1 MPRVASDNTGCSI
14 FFLCLYVM
22 NVQINNQDHQTE
34 ARNLQ
39 DLAIELQLPQKGVA
53 VAIDNQMIPRGSWAQ
68 PALQEGARIVIIK
81 AACGG

>member
-1 MPRVASDNTGCSI
+1 
-14 FFLCLYVM
+14 M
-22 NVQINNQDHQTE
+22 NVQINNQDRQTE

-68 PALQEGARIVIIK
+68 TALQEGVRIVIIK

>member
-14 FFLCLYVM
+14 FLCLYVM

-53 VAIDNQMIPRGSWAQ
+53 VASDNQMIPRGSWAQ
-68 PALQEGARIVIIK
+68 TALQEGARIVIIK

>member
-1 MPRVASDNTGCSI
+1 MTTLAAR

-53 VAIDNQMIPRGSWAQ
+53 VATDNQMIPRGSWAQ
-68 PALQEGARIVIIK
+68 TALQEGARIVIIK

>member
-1 MPRVASDNTGCSI
+1 
-14 FFLCLYVM
+14 M

-53 VAIDNQMIPRGSWAQ
+53 VAIDNQMMPRGSWAQ
-68 PALQEGARIVIIK
+68 TALQEGARIVIIK

>member
-1 MPRVASDNTGCSI
+1 
-14 FFLCLYVM
+14 M
-22 NVQINNQDHQTE
+22 NVQINNQDRQTE

-53 VAIDNQMIPRGSWAQ
+53 VAIDNQMIPRGNWAQ
-68 PALQEGARIVIIK
+68 TALQEGARIVIIK

>member
-1 MPRVASDNTGCSI
+1 MTTLAAR

-22 NVQINNQDHQTE
+22 NVQINNQDRQTE

-53 VAIDNQMIPRGSWAQ
+53 VAIDNQMIPRGSWVQ
-68 PALQEGARIVIIK
+68 TALQEGARIVIIK

>member
-1 MPRVASDNTGCSI
+1 
-14 FFLCLYVM
+14 M
-22 NVQINNQDHQTE
+22 NVQINNQDRQTE

-68 PALQEGARIVIIK
+68 TALQEGARIVIIK

>member
-1 MPRVASDNTGCSI
+1 VTTLAAR

-22 NVQINNQDHQTE
+22 NVQINNQDRQTE

-53 VAIDNQMIPRGSWAQ
+53 VAIDNQMIPRGNWAQ
-68 PALQEGARIVIIK
+68 TALQEGARIVIIK

>member
-1 MPRVASDNTGCSI
+1 
-14 FFLCLYVM
+14 M

-53 VAIDNQMIPRGSWAQ
+53 VAIDNQMIPRGNWAQ
-68 PALQEGARIVIIK
+68 TALQEGARIVIIK

>member
-1 MPRVASDNTGCSI
+1 
-14 FFLCLYVM
+14 M

-53 VAIDNQMIPRGSWAQ
+53 VAIDNQMIPRGNWAQ
-68 PALQEGARIVIIK
+68 TALQEGVRIVIIK

>member
-1 MPRVASDNTGCSI
+1 
-14 FFLCLYVM
+14 M
-22 NVQINNQDHQTE
+22 NVQINNQERQTE

-68 PALQEGARIVIIK
+68 TALQEGVRIVIIK

>member
-1 MPRVASDNTGCSI
+1 MTTLAAR

-22 NVQINNQDHQTE
+22 NVQINNQDRQTE

-68 PALQEGARIVIIK
+68 TALQEGARIVIIK
-81 AACGG
+81 ASCGG

>member
-1 MPRVASDNTGCSI
+1 MTTLAAR

-22 NVQINNQDHQTE
+22 NVQINNQDRQTE

-53 VAIDNQMIPRGSWAQ
+53 VAIDTQMIPRGSWAQ
-68 PALQEGARIVIIK
+68 TALQEGARIVIIK

>member
-1 MPRVASDNTGCSI
+1 
-14 FFLCLYVM
+14 M
-22 NVQINNQDHQTE
+22 NVQINNQDRQTE

-39 DLAIELQLPQKGVA
+39 DLALELQLPQKGVA

-68 PALQEGARIVIIK
+68 TALQEGVRIVIIK

>member
-1 MPRVASDNTGCSI
+1 M
-14 FFLCLYVM
+14 CLYVM
-22 NVQINNQDHQTE
+22 NVQINNQDRQTE

-68 PALQEGARIVIIK
+68 TALQEGARIVIIK

>member
-1 MPRVASDNTGCSI
+1 MTTLAAR

-22 NVQINNQDHQTE
+22 NVQINNQDRQTE

-39 DLAIELQLPQKGVA
+39 DLAIELQVPQKGVA

-68 PALQEGARIVIIK
+68 TALQEGVRIVIIK

>member
-1 MPRVASDNTGCSI
+1 
-14 FFLCLYVM
+14 M
-22 NVQINNQDHQTE
+22 NVQINNQDRQTE
-34 ARNLQ
+34 AHNLQ

-68 PALQEGARIVIIK
+68 TALQEGVRIVIIK

>member
-1 MPRVASDNTGCSI
+1 MTTLAAR

-22 NVQINNQDHQTE
+22 NVQINNQDRQTE

-68 PALQEGARIVIIK
+68 TALQEGARIVIIK

>member
-1 MPRVASDNTGCSI
+1 
-14 FFLCLYVM
+14 M

-68 PALQEGARIVIIK
+68 TALQEGARIVIIK

>member
-1 MPRVASDNTGCSI
+1 
-14 FFLCLYVM
+14 M
-22 NVQINNQDHQTE
+22 NVQINNQDRQTE

-53 VAIDNQMIPRGSWAQ
+53 VAIDNQMIPRGRWAQ
-68 PALQEGARIVIIK
+68 TALQEGARIVIIK

>member
-1 MPRVASDNTGCSI
+1 MTTLAAR

-22 NVQINNQDHQTE
+22 NVQINNQDRQTE

-53 VAIDNQMIPRGSWAQ
+53 VAIDNQMIPRGNWAQ
-68 PALQEGARIVIIK
+68 TALQEGARIVIIK

>member
-1 MPRVASDNTGCSI
+1 
-14 FFLCLYVM
+14 M

-68 PALQEGARIVIIK
+68 TALQEGVRIVIIK

>member
-1 MPRVASDNTGCSI
+1 MTTLAAR

-53 VAIDNQMIPRGSWAQ
+53 VAIDNQMIPRGNWAQ
-68 PALQEGARIVIIK
+68 TALQEGVRIVIIK